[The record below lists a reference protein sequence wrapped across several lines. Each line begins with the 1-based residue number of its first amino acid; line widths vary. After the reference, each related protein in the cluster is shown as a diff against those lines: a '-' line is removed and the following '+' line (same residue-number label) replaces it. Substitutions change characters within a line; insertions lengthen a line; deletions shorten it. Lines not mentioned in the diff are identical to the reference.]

1 MNKVLKIAIVVV
13 LCLIVILTITLF
25 AFNGN
30 NGQGGSSTSS
40 SSTTTSSTTGS
51 GNPDCTEHVDANE
64 DKVCDTC
71 GEPIEDAQPECTEH
85 IDENEDNLCDN
96 CGTEIEASTGDPD
109 ITVTNDKVYVI
120 TDGLHLR
127 PTPSAS
133 ETALGWVVQDTEL
146 ERIGYY
152 ANGWSK
158 VLYEGQEVY
167 VYTGYVTTSKP
178 ITSFTEVRETV
189 YFTKNCLA
197 FTKPSHIEGYSESD
211 HTCYEGHSAVR
222 TGVAT
227 EIYIGTDGIEYTFAR
242 IEIEIENEDGTSETI
257 VRYVNNN
264 YLSTNPNPQ
273 EGDLVFT
280 EHHDSLLVVASSFK
294 MRVSPKILDDDSN
307 VGKYVVAGTV
317 LERVGKAT
325 DSDGT
330 VWSKVLYE
338 GKTYYVIAENPDY
351 ITVRPESNT
360 YSETFK
366 LFGDKYIIVLPS
378 AYDIVGDAN
387 NKYKLS
393 GNSSTITVEN
403 SGVMTGTSATQYA
416 QTLIGGIEVADIEIK
431 TTDKI
436 TYFEYVEREYYY
448 LVAIVAG
455 AEDDFYVTT
464 FSSKEQ
470 NTNIFLTYAAQ
481 IRIAK

>member
-30 NGQGGSSTSS
+30 NNQGGSTT
-40 SSTTTSSTTGS
+40 SSTTTSSTTG
-51 GNPDCTEHVDANE
+51 GGKPDCTEHVDANE

-71 GEPIEDAQPECTEH
+71 GDPIEDTTPPACTEH
-85 IDENEDNLCDN
+85 TDEDNNNLCDT
-96 CGTEIEASTGDPD
+96 CGTEIQSSSTEDGF
-109 ITVTNDKVYVI
+109 TATNDKVYVI

-133 ETALGWVVQDTEL
+133 ETALGWVTQDTEL

-158 VLYEGQEVY
+158 VLYEGNEVY

-189 YFTKNCLA
+189 YFTKNCFA

-211 HTCYEGHSAVR
+211 YTCYEGHSAVR

-227 EIYIGTDGIEYTFAR
+227 EVYLGTDGVEYTFAR
-242 IEIEIENEDGTSETI
+242 VEIEVENEDGTSTTI
-257 VRYVNNN
+257 VRYVNNS

-280 EHHDSLLVVASSFK
+280 EQNDTLLVLAESFK
-294 MRVSPKILDDDSN
+294 MRVSPKILDDNSN
-307 VGKYVVAGTV
+307 IGKYVVAGTV
-317 LERVGKAT
+317 LQRVGIAT
-325 DSDGT
+325 DEEGT
-330 VWSKVLYE
+330 VWSKVIYE
-338 GKTYYVIAENPDY
+338 GKTYYVIASNPDY

-366 LFGDKYIIVLPS
+366 LFGGKYIIVLPS

-393 GNSSTITVEN
+393 GNASTITVEN
-403 SGVMTGTSATQYA
+403 SGVMTGTSATEYA
-416 QTLIGGIEVADIEIK
+416 QSLIGGIEVADIEVK

-436 TYFEYVEREYYY
+436 TYFEYVEGEYYY

-455 AEDDFYVTT
+455 TEDDFYVTT
-464 FSSKEQ
+464 FSSKET
-470 NTNIFLTYAAQ
+470 NTNIFLTYAGQ
-481 IRIAK
+481 ITIKKS